1 MSNLSLYL
9 VSVLIWGSTW
19 IAITYQYGRVAPE
32 VSVAYR
38 FGLAALLLLG
48 WCLLRGLKLRFSRRE
63 HGWLALQ
70 GALMFGLNYVC
81 VYLAEQRI
89 PSGLMAVIFSLLSV
103 LNLVGARIFF
113 GTPVPGK
120 ALWGVAIGIGG
131 VAVICLPG
139 ASSVPHG
146 GGFSTGLA
154 FALVGTVAASLS
166 NLVSQRNQRHGIPV
180 VQGNALGM
188 AYGAVFV
195 ALSCGLAGR
204 PFAFDPSWRYL
215 GSLAFLAVFGS
226 ILAFGAYLTL
236 VGRIG
241 AGRAG
246 YAMVA
251 IPVVALI
258 LSTLLEG
265 LQWRWGLAL
274 GTALCLAGNALVLP
288 RRAVESGDAGLE
300 LDSGP
305 VPGPAKPAARMAG

>member
-9 VSVLIWGSTW
+9 ISVLIWGSTW
-19 IAITYQYGRVAPE
+19 IAITFQYGRVAPE

-38 FGLAALLLLG
+38 FGLAAVLLLG
-48 WCLLRGLKLRFSRRE
+48 WCLLRGLKLRFTRRE

-103 LNLVGARIFF
+103 LNLLGARVFF

-120 ALWGVAIGIGG
+120 ALWGVAIGVAG
-131 VAVICLPG
+131 VALICLPG
-139 ASSVPHG
+139 SAGALHG
-146 GGFSTGLA
+146 SGFGTGLA
-154 FALVGTVAASLS
+154 IALVGTVAASFS

-180 VQGNALGM
+180 VQGNAIGM
-188 AYGAVFV
+188 AYGAGFV
-195 ALSCGLAGR
+195 ALSCALAGR
-204 PFAFDPSWRYL
+204 PFTFDPSLRYL
-215 GSLAFLAVFGS
+215 SSLAFLAIFGS

-265 LQWRWGLAL
+265 LQWSWGLAF
-274 GTALCLAGNALVLP
+274 GTTLCLAGNALALP
-288 RRAVESGDAGLE
+288 GRGRGAG
-300 LDSGP
+300 SPGP
-305 VPGPAKPAARMAG
+305 VPTPGPRKVAARMTG

>member
-1 MSNLSLYL
+1 MNNLFLYL

-38 FGLAALLLLG
+38 FGLAAVLLLG

-103 LNLVGARIFF
+103 LNLLGARVFF

-120 ALWGVAIGIGG
+120 ALLGAVIGITGVAT
-131 VAVICLPG
+131 ICLPG
-139 ASSVPHG
+139 AASALHG
-146 GGFSTGLA
+146 SGFGIGLA
-154 FALVGTVAASLS
+154 IALVGTVVASLS
-166 NLVSQRNQRHGIPV
+166 NLLSQRNQRSGIPV
-180 VQGNALGM
+180 VQGNAIGM
-188 AYGAVFV
+188 AYGAALV
-195 ALSCGLAGR
+195 ALACALAGR
-204 PFAFDPSWRYL
+204 PFTFDASLRYL

-251 IPVVALI
+251 IPVVALL

-265 LQWRWGLAL
+265 LQWSWGLAF
-274 GTALCLAGNALVLP
+274 GTTLCLAGNALALP
-288 RRAVESGDAGLE
+288 GRGRGAASPG
-300 LDSGP
+300 S
-305 VPGPAKPAARMAG
+305 VPTTDTRKAAARMAG

>member
-9 VSVLIWGSTW
+9 ASVLIWGSTW

-38 FGLAALLLLG
+38 FGLAALLLLA
-48 WCLLRGLKLRFSRRE
+48 WCLLRGLKLRFTRRE

-103 LNLVGARIFF
+103 LNLLGARVFF

-120 ALWGVAIGIGG
+120 ALWGVAIGITG
-131 VAVICLPG
+131 VAIICLPG
-139 ASSVPHG
+139 AAGVPHG
-146 GGFSTGLA
+146 SGFGTGLA
-154 FALVGTVAASLS
+154 IALVGTVAASFS
-166 NLVSQRNQRHGIPV
+166 NLVSQRNQRRGIPV
-180 VQGNALGM
+180 VQGNAIGM
-188 AYGAVFV
+188 AYGAAFV
-195 ALSCGLAGR
+195 ALSCLLAGR
-204 PFAFDPSWRYL
+204 PFAFDPSLRYL

-251 IPVVALI
+251 IPVVALL

-288 RRAVESGDAGLE
+288 GRGKGVGSPDPVPA
-300 LDSGP
+300 SGP
-305 VPGPAKPAARMAG
+305 GKPAARMAG

>member
-1 MSNLSLYL
+1 MNNLSLYL
-9 VSVLIWGSTW
+9 ISVLIWGSTW
-19 IAITYQYGRVAPE
+19 IAITFQYGRVAPE

-38 FGLAALLLLG
+38 FGLASVLLLG
-48 WCLLRGLKLRFSRRE
+48 WCLLRGLKLRFTRRE

-103 LNLVGARIFF
+103 LNLLGARVFF
-113 GTPVPGK
+113 GTPVPAK
-120 ALWGVAIGIGG
+120 ALWGVAIGITG
-131 VAVICLPG
+131 VALICLPG
-139 ASSVPHG
+139 SAGALHG
-146 GGFSTGLA
+146 SGFGTGVA
-154 FALVGTVAASLS
+154 IALVGTVAASFS
-166 NLVSQRNQRHGIPV
+166 NLVSQRNQRQGIPV

-188 AYGAVFV
+188 AYGAGFV
-195 ALSCGLAGR
+195 ALACLLAGR
-204 PFAFDPSWRYL
+204 PFAFDPSLRYL

-251 IPVVALI
+251 IPVVALL

-274 GTALCLAGNALVLP
+274 GAALCLAGNALVLP
-288 RRAVESGDAGLE
+288 GRGRGAGSTE
-300 LDSGP
+300 P
-305 VPGPAKPAARMAG
+305 VPAPVPRKAAARMAG